1 MADDHNPMNPYGG
14 RKDDDERGDANGGD
28 GLEEMLRGLMGGGT
42 PDPQMM
48 DALRQMGMGS
58 MDPAQMGMM
67 QAQLQAMMSGDSGS
81 AFNEQLA
88 ANVARQVVSAEG
100 DPSVPTSTKSDVAQV
115 AAVANLWLDAVT
127 DFAAPGAPARALS
140 RSEWVE
146 ATMPTWRKVVEPVAG
161 GVGNAV
167 ADAMMKQLGSFDASD
182 LSQLGIPEGML
193 PPGFD
198 ISSLSAQMTPMLK
211 QMSAQMFGVQVGQ
224 AIGALA
230 KESVTGTEVG
240 LPLLRPNAVT
250 ILPHNVASFADGLEL
265 DAGEVH
271 LYLAVREAARVR
283 LYERVPWLDAA
294 LIAAVQTYAGD
305 IRIDTD
311 AIEEKLRDID
321 PQDAE
326 ALQGALAGN
335 LFSPEPSDAQK
346 RTLAHL
352 ENLLTL
358 VEGWVDV
365 VTDAAIAQHLPN
377 AAALA
382 EVVRRRRAS
391 AGPAEK
397 VFSSL
402 VGLELRP
409 RRLREAAALWTQ
421 LTDATDAATRDGVW
435 SHPDHVPSATDL
447 DDPSTFIARASGEET
462 PETGRDEMD
471 DALDA
476 LLAQGLA
483 EMGES
488 SSAGGEGS
496 GGSST
501 GRSSSDDASAGAASG
516 EQAAMNPR
524 DPRHDGLAD
533 RADEAPGDVDSA
545 GSAKG
550 GTWEDEGGAGDGD
563 GQDDPTQGGTPG
575 A

>member
-1 MADDHNPMNPYGG
+1 MHKTARFHEG
-14 RKDDDERGDANGGD
+14 E
-28 GLEEMLRGLMGGGT
+28 L
-42 PDPQMM
+42 
-48 DALRQMGMGS
+48 
-58 MDPAQMGMM
+58 
-67 QAQLQAMMSGDSGS
+67 QAQRNA
-81 AFNEQLA
+81 NESDLA
-88 ANVARQVVSAEG
+88 ARNGANVAEHIIRPALPFVRQQTMAYAGSRG
-100 DPSVPTSTKSDVAQV
+100 DFRD
-115 AAVANLWLDAVT
+115 
-127 DFAAPGAPARALS
+127 
-140 RSEWVE
+140 
-146 ATMPTWRKVVEPVAG
+146 EP
-161 GVGNAV
+161 
-167 ADAMMKQLGSFDASD
+167 
-182 LSQLGIPEGML
+182 I
-193 PPGFD
+193 
-198 ISSLSAQMTPMLK
+198 
-211 QMSAQMFGVQVGQ
+211 
-224 AIGALA
+224 
-230 KESVTGTEVG
+230 
-240 LPLLRPNAVT
+240 
-250 ILPHNVASFADGLEL
+250 
-265 DAGEVH
+265 
-271 LYLAVREAARVR
+271 AVREAARVR

-346 RTLAHL
+346 HTLAHL
-352 ENLLTL
+352 ENLLAL

-365 VTDAAIAQHLPN
+365 VTDAAVAQHLPN
-377 AAALA
+377 AAALS

-421 LTDATDAATRDGVW
+421 LTDATDATTRDGVW

-488 SSAGGEGS
+488 SSAGGEGY

-533 RADEAPGDVDSA
+533 RADEAPGEVDSA

-550 GTWEDEGGAGDGD
+550 GTSEDEGGAGDGD
-563 GQDDPTQGGTPG
+563 GGGAG
-575 A
+575 ASADESAPLSMRAIHEPFGA